1 MSRFAYEMEYVGSYS
16 ASLRR
21 PPEVIGALPEGIRI
35 NFEVTGGEVSGD
47 RIRGILKPVGGDWFT
62 LRSDGVGVLDV
73 RATIETHDGAL
84 IYIHYQGIGDLGVNG
99 HSEFLAGRLP
109 KTLSLRTAPML
120 HSAHPDYAWVNR
132 LQFIN
137 VGEVNL
143 ETGVV
148 RYDLYALH

>member
-16 ASLRR
+16 ASLRM

-84 IYIHYQGIGDLGVNG
+84 IYIHYQGIGDLGVHQFVDARPGG
-99 HSEFLAGRLP
+99 HRAPPAGPCRAV
-109 KTLSLRTAPML
+109 K
-120 HSAHPDYAWVNR
+120 V
-132 LQFIN
+132 
-137 VGEVNL
+137 
-143 ETGVV
+143 
-148 RYDLYALH
+148 ALHPFDSKSV